1 MVKVISLMVIIL
13 SLFSCASITSVVSVV
28 GNASSSSKGIKE
40 SVGDSYIKTK
50 TITSISLLDIKN
62 ITDITVNVSRGIVLL
77 TGYVENSAKRLEIVQ
92 RIWKI
97 SGVKKI
103 INELRVDDSIPI
115 SQRAND
121 FVLNTII
128 SSRIL
133 FKSGINSNNYSID
146 VVDGDVYVFGL
157 AENLDE
163 KIEIEKFLS
172 NMSDIKKLITI
183 IEIPIHRDN
192 DG

>member
-1 MVKVISLMVIIL
+1 MNL
-13 SLFSCASITSVVSVV
+13 
-28 GNASSSSKGIKE
+28 
-40 SVGDSYIKTK
+40 
-50 TITSISLLDIKN
+50 
-62 ITDITVNVSRGIVLL
+62 
-77 TGYVENSAKRLEIVQ
+77 GY
-92 RIWKI
+92 
-97 SGVKKI
+97 
-103 INELRVDDSIPI
+103 DSIPI

>member
-1 MVKVISLMVIIL
+1 MVIIL